1 MNCKHYIL
9 TLFIASFLL
18 QSCGIAKKK
27 NKIEIFNNVNQFTI
41 KKIGIKNQYKSNHD
55 NLISLA
61 KIKECNENLKNPPI
75 NKDSINEQIIDN
87 DLINSHKLTLKQK
100 AELYFLNKKELTF
113 ALKTIEALNYIKK
126 PALKNSS
133 QLELKLLY
141 KDYSSKVLTK
151 VKQENALA
159 FLQKNINLL
168 NQIENLYGV
177 DKEVV
182 VALFTLESNLGK
194 IKGTHKIIDALF
206 SLSLTPSL
214 SVKRRS
220 FFESE
225 LFAIIKIIY
234 YNIGIDNEVKGS
246 WAGAFGLVQF
256 MPSTFLKFAV
266 DFDGDGKIN
275 LMSEP
280 DALASAS
287 NYLMS
292 IGWQPKAKLAKWM
305 DIDKKNLCLSG
316 TGYDGGH
323 LVFIDK
329 NNTDSDNAIIAY
341 NNYFMI
347 LDWNRSLFFAT
358 SVFELSEYLKNNNTE
373 YNNKI
378 N

>member
-1 MNCKHYIL
+1 MNGKHYII

-27 NKIEIFNNVNQFTI
+27 NKIEIFNNVNHFTI

-61 KIKECNENLKNPPI
+61 KIKECNENLKNTPL
-75 NKDSINEQIIDN
+75 NADSINEQIIDN
-87 DLINSHKLTLKQK
+87 DLISSHKLTLKQK
-100 AELYFLNKKELTF
+100 AELYFLNKRELTF
-113 ALKTIEALNYIKK
+113 AVKTIDGLNYIKK

-141 KDYSSKVLTK
+141 KDYKSKVLTRA
-151 VKQENALA
+151 KQENALV

-168 NQIENLYGV
+168 NQIEKLYGV

-182 VALFTLESNLGK
+182 VALFTLESDLGK

-206 SLSLTPSL
+206 SLSLSPSL

-292 IGWQPKAKLAKWM
+292 IGWQPKKKLAKWI
-305 DIDKKNLCLSG
+305 DVDKKNLCLSG
-316 TGYDGGH
+316 TIYEDGH

-358 SVFELSEYLKNNNTE
+358 SVFELSEYLKNHNT
-373 YNNKI
+373 
-378 N
+378 